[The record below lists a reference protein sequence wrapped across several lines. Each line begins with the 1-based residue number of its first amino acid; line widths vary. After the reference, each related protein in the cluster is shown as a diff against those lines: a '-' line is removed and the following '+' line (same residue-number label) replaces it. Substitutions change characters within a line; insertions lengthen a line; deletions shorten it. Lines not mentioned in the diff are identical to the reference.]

1 MTKTQ
6 KTTKTLRVKGP
17 TDMQD
22 ISLIMA
28 NKLRQEYKGE
38 RKVKRGVLEQK
49 TLARETRGKSENIV
63 LGIGKFR
70 SDFRKGNSAIW

>member
-1 MTKTQ
+1 
-6 KTTKTLRVKGP
+6 
-17 TDMQD
+17 
-22 ISLIMA
+22 MA
-28 NKLRQEYKGE
+28 NILRQEYKGE